1 MAHSL
6 SEPATARKGA
16 SYAVL
21 AASLAFMMIG
31 TGSIYF
37 IVVALKLITA
47 EFQWPRAVPSIA
59 YALQFVGSGV
69 GGIAMGWLLDKRGM
83 GLPAFIGALMTGS
96 GAILISFISSPWEL
110 FLIYGV
116 MLGFLGRAA
125 FFSPL
130 MANITR
136 WFESRKSMA
145 VGVVGSGQGLAGAI
159 WPPVFQHAFT
169 EIGWRETSVWYG
181 VFVLA
186 TLLPLSII
194 LRMRPPTA
202 PASTA
207 AVLGPTGSRLNL
219 SSPISPLRMQAALS
233 VAIVGCCI
241 AMALPLAHVVSH
253 VSDIGFDASRGA
265 EVLSLM
271 LASAALS
278 SFFGVGFLGT
288 RLGGLRT
295 IFIFSSAQA
304 IFLTCLAF
312 VDSLPALYLT
322 GVLFGLGYG
331 GILPCYPVVV
341 REFLPAGE
349 AGRRTGVVILCG
361 SIGMGIGAWLGGAVF
376 DLTGTYK
383 TAFLIG
389 VVSNV
394 ANLAII
400 GNLILRTR
408 VRAIPV

>member
-6 SEPATARKGA
+6 SKPATARKGA

-21 AASLAFMMIG
+21 AASLAFLMIG

-47 EFQWPRAVPSIA
+47 EFQWPRVVPSTA
-59 YALQFVGSGV
+59 YALQFIGSGV

-83 GLPAFIGALMTGS
+83 GPPAFIGALMTGG
-96 GAILISFISSPWEL
+96 GAILTSFISSPWEL

-136 WFESRKSMA
+136 WFETRKSMA

-169 EIGWRETSVWYG
+169 EIGWRETSLWYG

-186 TLLPLSII
+186 TLLPLAII
-194 LRMRPPTA
+194 LSMRPPTA
-202 PASTA
+202 PASSA
-207 AVLGPTGSRLNL
+207 AGLGAKGRRLDL
-219 SSPISPLRMQAALS
+219 PSPISALRMQAALS
-233 VAIVGCCI
+233 LAIVGCCI

-253 VSDIGFDASRGA
+253 VSDIGFDGARGA

-278 SFFGVGFLGT
+278 SFFGVGFLGS
-288 RLGGLRT
+288 RLGGLQT

-304 IFLTCLAF
+304 IFLACLAF
-312 VDSLPALYLT
+312 ADSLPALYLT
-322 GVLFGLGYG
+322 GVFFGLGYG
-331 GILPCYPVVV
+331 GILPCYPVIV
-341 REFLPAGE
+341 REFLPAAE

-361 SIGMGIGAWLGGAVF
+361 SIGMAIGAWLGGAAF

-389 VVSNV
+389 VAFNV

-400 GNLILRTR
+400 LSLILRTR